1 MTVTISAFERSM
13 QAQGQQPMML
23 EKSGGGGGFVSYT
36 AIAPGRG
43 AVVFV
48 AVNRVDFAMFHA
60 LVAGANGIL
69 STLVTR

>member
-1 MTVTISAFERSM
+1 
-13 QAQGQQPMML
+13 MML